1 MLIRSSPHKAGSAT
15 APWQDLFDADNGYIR
30 YFGDNRPGS
39 QRPEIAPGN
48 RLLNSLVGQ
57 LWAESTE
64 VRRRATPLVFFR
76 GAALAGR
83 QKGQI
88 EFHGYGLIERAGL
101 VTQWDSKSS
110 SYFTNYVYDF
120 LVFSLVRE
128 NEDFDWAWINDRRD
142 PMMTDADCIT
152 KAPSAWRQWVREGPK
167 SIPQVRRS
175 VAKLR
180 VVKKSEQL
188 PTPGSKEDEIL
199 QAVLAFY
206 EGNKVRFEALA
217 DWVVAR
223 VLGQGNAKY
232 RQGWITRRSV
242 DGGADFVGRLDIGSG
257 FANARI
263 VVFGQAK
270 CESPRGP
277 TNGND
282 IARTVARLRR
292 GWIGAYVTTSYFS
305 DAVQKEIIED
315 QYPIVLVHGKRI
327 AEEVAIG
334 MFERG
339 FSPQSFLEEIDNTY
353 ESRVLL
359 RRPEEILIEQ
369 VTATDVG

>member
-1 MLIRSSPHKAGSAT
+1 M
-15 APWQDLFDADNGYIR
+15 
-30 YFGDNRPGS
+30 
-39 QRPEIAPGN
+39 
-48 RLLNSLVGQ
+48 LNSMVGQ
-57 LWAESTE
+57 LWAESSE
-64 VRRRATPLVFFR
+64 IRLRATPLVFFR

-88 EFHGYGLIERAGL
+88 EFQGYGLVERAGL
-101 VTQWDSKSS
+101 ATQWDAKSS
-110 SYFTNYVYDF
+110 GYFTNYVYDF

-128 NEDFDWAWINDRRD
+128 NEDFDWAWINARRD
-142 PMMTDADCIT
+142 PTMSDAACIA
-152 KAPSAWRQWVREGPK
+152 KAPSAWGQWVREGPK

-180 VVKKSEQL
+180 VVKKTEQL
-188 PTPGSKEDEIL
+188 PSPGSKEDEIL

-206 EGNKVRFEALA
+206 EGKKVRFEALA

-232 RQGWITRRSV
+232 RQGWITRKSA

-257 FANARI
+257 FANTRI

-270 CESPRGP
+270 CEAPTTP
-277 TNGND
+277 TNGNH

-292 GWIGAYVTTSYFS
+292 GWIGVYVTTSYFS

-339 FSPQSFLEEIDNTY
+339 FSVHSFLEEIDNTY

-359 RRPEEILIEQ
+359 RRPEEILTEQ
-369 VTATDVG
+369 VSAAGAE